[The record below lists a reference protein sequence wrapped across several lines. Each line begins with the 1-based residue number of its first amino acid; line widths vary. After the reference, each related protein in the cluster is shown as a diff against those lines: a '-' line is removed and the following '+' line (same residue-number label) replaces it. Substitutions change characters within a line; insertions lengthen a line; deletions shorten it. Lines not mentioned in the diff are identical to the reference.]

1 MMINIFKNKI
11 LLVAGGIVF
20 GVLFA
25 LFFGIFVK
33 ILWNWLMPELFSLP
47 RISYWQA
54 WGLVLLSHIFF
65 KNTEHRF
72 RSNNRDNRKPENL
85 RQKIREHI
93 HETHSAEEAQA

>member
-11 LLVAGGIVF
+11 LLVAGGIIF

-25 LFFGIFVK
+25 LVFGIFVK

-72 RSNNRDNRKPENL
+72 RSNINDNRKSGNL
-85 RQKIREHI
+85 RQKIKQHVYEARV
-93 HETHSAEEAQA
+93 SEEPQT